1 MVDRDAENTT
11 QRTNSKK
18 AHLKGVYA
26 GMSKR
31 WSLAICAKAESNKP
45 SETPC
50 GRLADDSH
58 CRSLVARLADPCR
71 LSGRL

>member
-1 MVDRDAENTT
+1 MVDRNAENTT
-11 QRTNSKK
+11 QRTDSKK
-18 AHLKGVYA
+18 AHLKCVYA

-31 WSLAICAKAESNKP
+31 WSLTICAKAESIKP

-58 CRSLVARLADPCR
+58 RRSLVARFADSCR
-71 LSGRL
+71 LSGRV